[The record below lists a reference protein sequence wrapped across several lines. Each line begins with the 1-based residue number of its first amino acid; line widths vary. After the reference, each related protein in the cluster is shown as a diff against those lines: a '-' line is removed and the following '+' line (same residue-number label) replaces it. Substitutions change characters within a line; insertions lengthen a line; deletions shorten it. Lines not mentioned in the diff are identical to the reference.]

1 MDTATLKQMIESAIG
16 DASADVVDL
25 HGTGDHFEVTVVAAC
40 FKGKSLVQR
49 HRLVYDALGD
59 AMKSEIH
66 ALMINALSP
75 DQHREG
81 LVPEINRS

>member
-1 MDTATLKQMIESAIG
+1 VDAAKLKEMIESGIP
-16 DASADVVDL
+16 DAQADAQDV
-25 HGTGDHFEVTVVAAC
+25 HGTGDHFELTVVAAC
-40 FKGKSLVQR
+40 FEGKSLVQR

-59 AMKSEIH
+59 AMRSEIH

-81 LVPEINRS
+81 LVKID

>member
-1 MDTATLKQMIESAIG
+1 MDATKLKEIIESGIP
-16 DASADVVDL
+16 DASAEAVDL
-25 HGTGDHFEVTVVAAC
+25 KGTGDHFEVTVVAAS
-40 FKGKSLVQR
+40 FEGKSLVAR

-59 AMKSEIH
+59 AMQSEIH

-81 LVPEINRS
+81 LIQKIDRS